1 MRFFR
6 IEWKSH
12 DLKQKLLIAQDC
24 DAIYTKYVKI
34 GLVDSEEEEGGQGRR
49 GRKCYREGGRKEGE
63 KE

>member
-49 GRKCYREGGRKEGE
+49 GRKCEREGGGKEEG